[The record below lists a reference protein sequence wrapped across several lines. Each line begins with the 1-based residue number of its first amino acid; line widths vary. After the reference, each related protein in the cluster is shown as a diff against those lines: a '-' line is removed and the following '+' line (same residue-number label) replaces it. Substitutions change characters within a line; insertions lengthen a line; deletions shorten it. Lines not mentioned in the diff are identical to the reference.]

1 LTYRDAVTY
10 YAFAEDPYFDQ
21 SRRVSTPLRFIDIR
35 PFKREFEVTEAP
47 GGT

>member
-10 YAFAEDPYFDQ
+10 FAFVEDRYFDG
-21 SRRVSTPLRFIDIR
+21 SRRISTPLRFIDIR
-35 PFKREFEVTEAP
+35 PFKREFEVAEAA